1 MELLFWKTAR
11 EAMEITEGY
20 GTQELKYSL
29 ISRNSFLISTL
40 QAFVY
45 REPKKKNYLV

>member
-20 GTQELKYSL
+20 GTQELKYS
-29 ISRNSFLISTL
+29 RISTL
-40 QAFVY
+40 QALCVS
-45 REPKKKNYLV
+45 